1 MAASPGYDAQIKVG
15 SNIVALV
22 KSTQFDMQ
30 SAMEDITSML
40 ASPNGY
46 KVFLPVLKEM
56 SNSLVASW
64 DNSDTNGQLAL
75 QNAWGNN
82 TLLTIMVT
90 PNGGTNSYT
99 FSAYVKKI
107 SIKSDV
113 SKVNESSID
122 LQPTGAPTIV

>member
-1 MAASPGYDAQIKVG
+1 LSATPGYEAQIKVG
-15 SNIVALV
+15 TNAIALV

-30 SAMEDITSML
+30 AALEDITSML
-40 ASPNGY
+40 ASPNGF
-46 KVFLPVLKEM
+46 KVFIPVLKEM
-56 SNSLVASW
+56 TSSLAASW

-75 QNAWGNN
+75 QNAWVNN
-82 TLLTIMVT
+82 TLLTIEVT

-99 FSAYVKKI
+99 FGAYVKKI

-113 SKVNESSID
+113 SKVNESAID